1 MSDSGVTIRSYRT
14 GDEAAT
20 IECFMM
26 AVRRTA
32 TADYS
37 PNQVKAWAPDGRD
50 QIQWGQDRIAARTLV
65 AELDGVVVGFADMS
79 ETGYID
85 MLYVHPNVERL
96 GVATTLLSTLI
107 DQSSREGLTRLTAQV
122 SKTARRVF
130 ERAGFKVD
138 AEQKVLTNG
147 VVLVNYAMA
156 RIASR

>member
-1 MSDSGVTIRSYRT
+1 MSDSGVTIRAYET

-32 TADYS
+32 AADYS
-37 PNQVKAWAPDGRD
+37 PNQLKAWAPDGWD
-50 QIQWGQDRIAARTLV
+50 QLHWGKHRIAARTLV
-65 AELDGVVVGFADMS
+65 AELDGRVVGFADMS

-85 MLYVHPNVERL
+85 MLYVHPTVERQ
-96 GVATTLLSTLI
+96 GVATTLLGTLI
-107 DQSSREGLTRLTAQV
+107 DQSSREGLPRLTAQV

-138 AEQKVLTNG
+138 AEQEVMTNG
-147 VVLVNYAMA
+147 VVLVNYTMA